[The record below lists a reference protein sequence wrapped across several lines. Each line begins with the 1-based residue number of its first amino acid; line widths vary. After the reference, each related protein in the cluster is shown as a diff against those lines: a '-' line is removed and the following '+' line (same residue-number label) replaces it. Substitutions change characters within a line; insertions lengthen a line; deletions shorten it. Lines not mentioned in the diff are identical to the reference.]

1 MKTYLRTG
9 VATLC
14 LFFFL
19 LTKTNAQT
27 FNANLAAMLQDSL
40 SGMVASFTNTQGIS
54 ASVYI
59 PGQGLWE
66 GTAGY
71 SYPGQPLTSDMVF
84 GLASNSKLYTAV
96 MMLKLQENGIFDLD
110 DPISNW
116 LAPIPNVNPTITIR
130 QLLNHKSGVSD
141 PFFSTA
147 LLDTINAHPTQVY
160 TPAMVFAWLGAPTC
174 APGTCYQYSNINYI
188 LAGMIAESATG
199 ISIAQ
204 LIRDSILNPLGL
216 DSTFYDIEEPITGN
230 LAHRWVAGAD
240 LHDTSRVSLNTAGGA
255 AGSMF
260 ATAGEVA
267 QWYHALMTGQVID
280 QNSYNEMITFAAPGN
295 YGLGI
300 QSQSIF
306 GHTYWG
312 HSGGT
317 FGYRTKVMHD
327 ECMGTTVVGIAN
339 NSEAAEQGITALL
352 FRIIWDNVPSCP
364 GIITGTNSVCP
375 GETGFT
381 YSVPPILHATSYIW
395 TLPNGVVGS
404 SNTNSITVDFSM
416 SAVSGNITVCG
427 NSNFGTGPT
436 VSFPVIVNTVPTGI
450 TVSGDSLIVAD
461 STADSYQWIDCSNSL
476 PIGGAINQIFEPT
489 LIGNYAVILTR
500 GSCVDTSA
508 CSVINFSG
516 TGSYDTE
523 HISIYPNPS
532 NGIVRINVGDLI
544 IEKLEVV
551 NNLGQIMYQSLSN
564 LTELNLT
571 TQPKGA
577 YFIKIYSNNKVY
589 TRKIII
595 Q

>member
-1 MKTYLRTG
+1 MKIRFKIGMAL
-9 VATLC
+9 LC
-14 LFFFL
+14 FFL
-19 LTKTNAQT
+19 IQSTKTNAQT
-27 FNANLAAMLQDSL
+27 FNSNLATMLQDSL
-40 SGMVASFTNTQGIS
+40 TGMVAMFTNTQGIT

-66 GTAGY
+66 GAAGN
-71 SYPGQPLTSDMVF
+71 SYPGQPLTTDMVV

-116 LAPIPNVNPTITIR
+116 LAPIPNVNPAITIR
-130 QLLNHKSGVSD
+130 QLLNHKSGISD

-188 LAGMIAESATG
+188 LAGMIAQNATG
-199 ISIAQ
+199 IPIAQ

-216 DSTFYDIEEPITGN
+216 DSTFYDVEEPITGN
-230 LAHRWVAGAD
+230 IAHRWEGGID
-240 LHDTSRVSLNTAGGA
+240 LNSISRVSLNTAGGP

-267 QWYHALMTGQVID
+267 QWYHALMSGQVIN
-280 QNSYNEMITFAAPGN
+280 QNSYNEMITFSPLGN

-300 QSQSIF
+300 QSASIL

-317 FGYRTKVMHD
+317 VGYRSKVMYD

-352 FRIIWDNVPSCP
+352 FRIVWDNVPSCP
-364 GIITGTNSVCP
+364 GSIIGTNSVCP
-375 GETGFT
+375 GETGIT
-381 YSVPPILHATSYIW
+381 YSVPSVLHATSYVW
-395 TLPNGVVGS
+395 TLPSGVIGF

-416 SAVSGNITVCG
+416 SAVSGNISVCG
-427 NSNFGTGPT
+427 NSNFGVGPAVT
-436 VSFPVIVNTVPTGI
+436 FPVVVNTVPTGI
-450 TVSGDSLIVAD
+450 TITGDSLIIAD
-461 STADSYQWIDCSNSL
+461 SSANSYQWINCNTNN
-476 PIGGAINQIFEPT
+476 PIAGETGQIFEPT
-489 LIGNYAVILTR
+489 VPGNYAVILTR
-500 GSCVDTSA
+500 GTCVDTSA
-508 CSVINFSG
+508 CSAINFSG
-516 TGSYDTE
+516 TESYDAE
-523 HISIYPNPS
+523 NISIYPNPS
-532 NGIVRINVGDLI
+532 NGMIKLNTGNFE
-544 IEKLEVV
+544 IEKLEVI
-551 NNLGQIMYQSLSN
+551 NQLGQVVYQTTISPNEINLSS
-564 LTELNLT
+564 
-571 TQPKGA
+571 QVKGTY
-577 YFIKIYSNNKVY
+577 YFKLYSDHQVIARKV
-589 TRKIII
+589 II